1 MSEIRLPTG
10 LKMEDCLGGGLTG
23 MAYLDE
29 TSETFK
35 TVIKFPHEG
44 DEPAMDIE
52 RQIYERFQQHGGHEG
67 LLRYYGTFEL
77 GIRLGYTSERN
88 LRQYLKIHDKID
100 AKHRLQWSQQITSA
114 LAFVHSMNVIHGDVT
129 CHNISLDDSQ
139 NAKLFDFGGSSIDG
153 SEPLIVVTASH
164 RWPGND
170 DKSTQVDLFALGS
183 TLYEIWTGKPPFH
196 GLSDVEITKL
206 FKQSEFPKT
215 QSLGPIGDVIRGCW
229 QGRFA
234 SADDV
239 LEAINFCNRTS
250 LLTSVMNIVSAPPVR
265 ETTIAVSVLGL
276 ALFLRVHRL
285 ARR

>member
-1 MSEIRLPTG
+1 MSQIRFPTG
-10 LKMEDCLGGGLTG
+10 LKMSDCVGGGLTG
-23 MAYLDE
+23 MAYHDE
-29 TSETFK
+29 TSN

-44 DEPAMDIE
+44 DEPAINVE

-67 LLRYYGTFEL
+67 LLRYHGPFEL
-77 GIRLGYTSERN
+77 GIRLEYTSLHN
-88 LRQYLKIHDKID
+88 LRQYIQIHDEID

-114 LAFVHSMNVIHGDVT
+114 LAFVRSKNVIHGDLT
-129 CHNISLDDSQ
+129 CHNISLDNSQ

-153 SEPLIVVTASH
+153 SEPLIGVTASH

-170 DKSTQVDLFALGS
+170 DKSIQVDLFALGS

-196 GLSDVEITKL
+196 GLSDVEITTL

-234 SADDV
+234 SANDV
-239 LEAINFCNRTS
+239 LKGRCLVNIINCH
-250 LLTSVMNIVSAPPVR
+250 LLTLSSHELM
-265 ETTIAVSVLGL
+265 
-276 ALFLRVHRL
+276 
-285 ARR
+285 